1 MFYYFYSMK
10 NPTTQQQQKRN
21 SIVAGNTPSTSICT
35 ATQSNHSS
43 ISDSMELINSLE
55 TINDDEEDFINND
68 LFTKTALINKRLSK

>member
-1 MFYYFYSMK
+1 MK

-21 SIVAGNTPSTSICT
+21 SIVAAGTPSTSICT

-43 ISDSMELINSLE
+43 ISSSMENSPKSLLINSLE

-68 LFTKTALINKRLSK
+68 LFTKTALMNKRLSK